1 MWGKLYLLKTSD
13 CIFIY
18 FGSDLKAH
26 FVKLCCIFLVSLMG
40 VGGSVHPSLSVMI
53 TYCVILWMWICC
65 FFCLASQTLMLLLLC
80 LLLISTFNDLLSNKN
95 LVSNIFFKYLLLC
108 KLQNDIKHF
117 EVFFVKYIV
126 LKKVKNLGI
135 LKHVGCN
142 WDCVLFI
149 WIWFC
154 NFGKS

>member
-1 MWGKLYLLKTSD
+1 
-13 CIFIY
+13 
-18 FGSDLKAH
+18 
-26 FVKLCCIFLVSLMG
+26 
-40 VGGSVHPSLSVMI
+40 
-53 TYCVILWMWICC
+53 
-65 FFCLASQTLMLLLLC
+65 MLLLLC

-117 EVFFVKYIV
+117 KVFFVKYIV

-149 WIWFC
+149 
-154 NFGKS
+154 